1 MAFIQTKRAGMGE
14 LLTGTFAHLALIWRE
29 IAVYFGVFLVI
40 GLISDALNSSPDLE
54 PFSVIIGLAA
64 IPAYFAGQYWLYR
77 AAFKRL
83 GAQYD
88 PRFKAFSMFFMA
100 VILVFPISVGMNLA
114 FVPGLILAAKWV
126 MAPSFLVA
134 QERSLFGAMG
144 DAWHASSGN
153 SWQLTGAFTVLCA
166 IWSVAFSLL
175 VTLIS
180 LLVTLIRIGDTGGS
194 ARINAFEWLTFH
206 ILPVLLLGLSV
217 AAYRLLAED
226 DTSLVEVFE

>member
-40 GLISDALNSSPDLE
+40 GLISDALNSSPDLA
-54 PFSVIIGLAA
+54 PLTAIIGLAA

-88 PRFKAFSMFFMA
+88 PRFKVFSMFVMA
-100 VILVFPISVGMNLA
+100 VILGLAISIGMNFLI
-114 FVPGLILAAKWV
+114 VPGLILAAKWV

-134 QERSLFGAMG
+134 QERSFFDAMG

-153 SWQLTGAFTVLCA
+153 SWQLTGAFTVLCV
-166 IWSVAFSLL
+166 IWSVAFSF
-175 VTLIS
+175 
-180 LLVTLIRIGDTGGS
+180 LVTLIRIGDTVGP

>member
-14 LLTGTFAHLALIWRE
+14 LLTGTFAHLALTWRE

-40 GLISDALNSSPDLE
+40 GLISDALFASPDLA
-54 PFSVIIGLAA
+54 PLTAIIGLAA

-134 QERSLFGAMG
+134 QERSLLGAMG

-175 VTLIS
+175 VTLI
-180 LLVTLIRIGDTGGS
+180 RIGDTVGP

>member
-29 IAVYFGVFLVI
+29 IAVYFGAFLVI
-40 GLISDALNSSPDLE
+40 GLISDALFASPDLA
-54 PFSVIIGLAA
+54 PLTAIIGLAA

-88 PRFKAFSMFFMA
+88 PRFKAHSMFFMA
-100 VILVFPISVGMNLA
+100 VILVFPISVGWNFG

-134 QERSLFGAMG
+134 QERSFFGAMG

-153 SWQLTGAFTVLCA
+153 SWQLTGAFTVLCV
-166 IWSVAFSLL
+166 IWLVAFSLL
-175 VTLIS
+175 VTLIG
-180 LLVTLIRIGDTGGS
+180 IGDTGGS

-217 AAYRLLAED
+217 AAYRLLAEN